1 MDLRLED
8 YARKE
13 GREWYEIL
21 RNHVK
26 EKPEKNVIRI
36 YLRPSS
42 GVISILH

>member
-1 MDLRLED
+1 MDLRLKD

-26 EKPEKNVIRI
+26 EKPEKKLLGFIFAPLKEG
-36 YLRPSS
+36 YL
-42 GVISILH
+42 

>member
-13 GREWYEIL
+13 NREWYEIL

-26 EKPEKNVIRI
+26 EKPDKKTLLGFIFVHLQE
-36 YLRPSS
+36 
-42 GVISILH
+42 

>member
-1 MDLRLED
+1 MPE
-8 YARKE
+8 KK

-36 YLRPSS
+36 YLRPSLRED
-42 GVISILH
+42 GL